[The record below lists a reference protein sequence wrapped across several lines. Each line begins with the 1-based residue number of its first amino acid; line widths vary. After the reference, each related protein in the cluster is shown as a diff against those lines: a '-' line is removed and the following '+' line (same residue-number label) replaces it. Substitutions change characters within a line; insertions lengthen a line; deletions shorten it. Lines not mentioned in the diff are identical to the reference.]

1 MREPQMTARQKDRR
15 ACKASHFAIRVV
27 KNVKHETH
35 GDIKSPLLT
44 RDRDFDPASDPHD
57 TLEEPADD

>member
-1 MREPQMTARQKDRR
+1 MTARQKDRR
-15 ACKASHFAIRVV
+15 ACTPSHFAIRVV
-27 KNVKHETH
+27 ANAKHETH
-35 GDIKSPLLT
+35 REIKPPSLT